1 MARYYGEVQGGRGSA
16 SRLGHKTRGL
26 RTTCNA
32 WDIGVRCYASVRTH
46 DDSDVID
53 IELTRGSGSSGTEV
67 GIRYYLEAGEPRV
80 EFGAKLPELMG
91 AEGMRRMWADYAAYL
106 KRVGSEPTAVML
118 DIANAMCEANP
129 QFATAFLASAMAH
142 VEG

>member
-1 MARYYGEVQGGRGSA
+1 GGRGSA

-32 WDIGVRCYASVRTH
+32 WNVGVRCYASVRAH
-46 DDSDVID
+46 DDGDVID
-53 IELTRGSGSSGTEV
+53 IELTRGSSGHGVEV

-80 EFGAKLPELMG
+80 EFCAKLPELMG
-91 AEGMRRMWADYAAYL
+91 AEGMRRMWVDYAAYL
-106 KRVGSEPTAVML
+106 KRVGSEPTAAML
-118 DIANAMCEANP
+118 DIANAMCDANP
-129 QFATAFLASAMAH
+129 QFAAAFLSSAMAR